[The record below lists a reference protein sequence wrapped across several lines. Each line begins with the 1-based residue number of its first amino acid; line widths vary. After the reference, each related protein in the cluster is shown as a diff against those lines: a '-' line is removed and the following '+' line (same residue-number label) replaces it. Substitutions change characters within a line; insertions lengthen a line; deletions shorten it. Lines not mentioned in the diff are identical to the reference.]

1 MTLPPTVSD
10 RLKSA
15 LGPKGFS
22 EDPAEIE
29 PHLVEWRGKYHGQTS
44 LLLKPATTAEVSAVL
59 AICNGTG
66 TAIVPQGGNTGLVGG
81 QIPFH
86 GEVLLSLSRMNR
98 IRRVDAEDMS
108 LIAEAG
114 TVLDAIHKA
123 ADNVHRIFPLSLAS
137 EGSCTIGGNLSTN
150 AGGVDVLR
158 YGAARELVLGLE
170 VVLADGRVLD
180 MLRTLRKDNTGYD
193 LKQLFIGAEGTLG
206 IITAAALKLFA
217 KPAERVTAIAA
228 IPSAAAAVTLLS
240 RLQEQ
245 TGGLVSAFEIIP
257 RIGLDFVLA
266 HIPQT
271 KDPLRA
277 PSPWYVLIEATSGEH
292 FGLRDTVERALG
304 ADTNLVADAVI
315 AESESQRAQFWR
327 LRESISEAQKPE
339 GGSIKHDIS
348 VPVARIP
355 EFLDVASSAVQKLIP
370 GARPVP
376 FGHIGDGNIHFN
388 ISVPKGAD
396 SAAFLARW
404 GEISRAVH
412 DIVHRFG
419 GSISAEHGLGVMKN
433 NEIARYKSAAEIDAM
448 RALKSAFD
456 PKNILNPGKLLP
468 DQAAFN
474 AGGGG
479 DGIGTRSA

>member
-1 MTLPPTVSD
+1 LVFFVSAID

-15 LGPKGFS
+15 VGPKGFS
-22 EDPAEIE
+22 EDPAEIA
-29 PHLVEWRGKYHGQTS
+29 PHLEEWRGKYHGQTS
-44 LLLKPATTAEVSAVL
+44 LLLKPASTQEVSAIL
-59 AICNGTG
+59 AICNETK

-86 GEVLLSLSRMNR
+86 GEVLLSLARMNR
-98 IRRVDAEDMS
+98 IRQVDAEGMN

-114 TVLDAIHKA
+114 TILDAVHKA
-123 ADNVHRIFPLSLAS
+123 ADDAQRLFPLSLAS
-137 EGSCTIGGNLSTN
+137 QGSCTIGGNLSTN

-158 YGAARELVLGLE
+158 YGTARELVLGLE

-217 KPAERVTAIAA
+217 KPAERVTAFVA
-228 IPSAAAAVTLLS
+228 IPNPAAAVTLLS

-245 TGGLVSAFEIIP
+245 TGGLISAFEIIP

-271 KDPLRA
+271 TDPLRA
-277 PSPWYVLIEATSGEH
+277 SSPWYVLIEATSGAS
-292 FGLRDTVERALG
+292 FALRDVMETALTT
-304 ADTNLVADAVI
+304 DLVTDATI
-315 AESESQRAQFWR
+315 AESEAQRAQLWR

-339 GGSIKHDIS
+339 GGSIKHDVS
-348 VPVARIP
+348 VPIARIP
-355 EFLDVASSAVQKLIP
+355 EFLDTAASAVQSLVP

-388 ISVPKGAD
+388 ITVPKGAD
-396 SAAFLARW
+396 NAAFLERW
-404 GEISRAVH
+404 EEISRTVH

-419 GSISAEHGLGVMKN
+419 GSISAEHGLGVMKH
-433 NEIARYKSAAEIDAM
+433 NEIARYKSAAELDVM
-448 RALKSAFD
+448 RSLKRTLD
-456 PKNILNPGKLLP
+456 PNGILNPGKLLP
-468 DQAAFN
+468 D
-474 AGGGG
+474 
-479 DGIGTRSA
+479 

>member
-1 MTLPPTVSD
+1 MTTLD

-15 LGPKGFS
+15 VGPKGFT
-22 EDPAEIE
+22 EDPHEIA
-29 PHLVEWRGKYHGQTS
+29 PHLEEWRGKYHGQTA
-44 LLLKPATTAEVSAVL
+44 LLLKPASTVEVSAIL
-59 AICNGTG
+59 AICNETR

-86 GEVLLSLSRMNR
+86 GEVLLSLARMTR
-98 IRRVDAEDMS
+98 IREVDAAGMN

-114 TVLDAIHKA
+114 AVLDTIHKA
-123 ADNVHRIFPLSLAS
+123 ADNVQRLFPLSLAS

-158 YGAARELVLGLE
+158 YGTARELVLGLE

-217 KPAERVTAIAA
+217 KPAERVTAFVA
-228 IPSAAAAVTLLS
+228 ITSPAAAVALLAH
-240 RLQEQ
+240 LQEQ
-245 TGGLVSAFEIIP
+245 TGGLVSAFEIVP

-266 HIPQT
+266 HVPQT
-271 KDPLRA
+271 TDPLRTK
-277 PSPWYVLIEATSGEH
+277 SPWYVLIEATSGAQ
-292 FGLRDTVERALG
+292 FALRDVIERAL
-304 ADTNLVADAVI
+304 ADNVTDAVI
-315 AESESQRAQFWR
+315 AESETQRANLWR
-327 LRESISEAQKPE
+327 LRESVSEAQKPE
-339 GGSIKHDIS
+339 GGSIKHDVS
-348 VPVARIP
+348 VPIARIP
-355 EFLDVASSAVQKLIP
+355 EFIETASNAVETLVP

-396 SAAFLARW
+396 NAAFLARW
-404 GEISRAVH
+404 EEISRVVH

-419 GSISAEHGLGVMKN
+419 GSISAEHGLGVMKH
-433 NEIARYKSAAEIDAM
+433 NEIARYKSAAELDVM
-448 RALKSAFD
+448 RALKRTLD
-456 PKNILNPGKLLP
+456 PNNILNPGKLLP
-468 DQAAFN
+468 D
-474 AGGGG
+474 
-479 DGIGTRSA
+479 

>member
-1 MTLPPTVSD
+1 MLSADTLA

-15 LGPKGFS
+15 AGANGFT
-22 EDPAEIE
+22 EDPAEIA
-29 PHLVEWRGKYHGQTS
+29 PHLEEWRGKYHGQTS
-44 LLLKPATTAEVSAVL
+44 LLLKPASTAEVSAVL
-59 AICNGTG
+59 AICNETK
-66 TAIVPQGGNTGLVGG
+66 TPIVPQGGNTGLVGG

-86 GEVLLSLSRMNR
+86 GEVLLSLGRMNR
-98 IRRVDAEDMS
+98 IRQVDAEGMN

-114 TVLDAIHKA
+114 TILDTVHKA
-123 ADNVHRIFPLSLAS
+123 ADDAQRLFPLSLAS
-137 EGSCTIGGNLSTN
+137 QGSCTIGGNLSTN

-158 YGAARELVLGLE
+158 YGTARELVLGLE

-206 IITAAALKLFA
+206 VITAAALKLFA
-217 KPAERVTAIAA
+217 KPAERVTAFAA
-228 IPSAAAAVTLLS
+228 IPNPAAAVTLLS

-271 KDPLRA
+271 TDPLRA
-277 PSPWYVLIEATSGEH
+277 SSPWYVLIEATSGAR
-292 FGLRDTVERALG
+292 FALRDAMERALA
-304 ADTNLVADAVI
+304 ADNALVTDAVI
-315 AESESQRAQFWR
+315 AESEAQRAQLWR

-339 GGSIKHDIS
+339 GGSIKHDVS
-348 VPVARIP
+348 VPIARIP
-355 EFLDVASSAVQKLIP
+355 EFLEVATPTVQSLVP

-388 ISVPKGAD
+388 ITVPKGAD
-396 SAAFLARW
+396 NAAFLARW
-404 GEISRAVH
+404 EEISRAVH

-419 GSISAEHGLGVMKN
+419 GSISAEHGLGVMKH
-433 NEIARYKSAAEIDAM
+433 NEIARYKSAAELDVMA
-448 RALKSAFD
+448 ALKRTLD
-456 PKNILNPGKLLP
+456 PNGILNPGKLLP
-468 DQAAFN
+468 
-474 AGGGG
+474 G
-479 DGIGTRSA
+479 

>member
-1 MTLPPTVSD
+1 MSAID

-15 LGPKGFS
+15 VGPKGFS
-22 EDPAEIE
+22 EDPAEIA
-29 PHLVEWRGKYHGQTS
+29 PHLEEWRGKYHGQTS
-44 LLLKPATTAEVSAVL
+44 LLLKPASTQEVSAIL
-59 AICNGTG
+59 AICNETK

-86 GEVLLSLSRMNR
+86 GEVLLSLARMNR
-98 IRRVDAEDMS
+98 IRQVDAEGMN

-114 TVLDAIHKA
+114 TILDAVHKA
-123 ADNVHRIFPLSLAS
+123 ADDAQRLFPLSLAS
-137 EGSCTIGGNLSTN
+137 QGSCTIGGNLSTN

-158 YGAARELVLGLE
+158 YGTARELVLGLE

-217 KPAERVTAIAA
+217 KPAERVTAFVA
-228 IPSAAAAVTLLS
+228 IPNPAAAVTLLS

-245 TGGLVSAFEIIP
+245 TGGLISAFEIIP

-271 KDPLRA
+271 TDPLRA
-277 PSPWYVLIEATSGEH
+277 SSPWYVLIEATSGAS
-292 FGLRDTVERALG
+292 FALRDVMETALTT
-304 ADTNLVADAVI
+304 DLVTDATI
-315 AESESQRAQFWR
+315 AESEAQRAQLWR

-339 GGSIKHDIS
+339 GGSIKHDVS
-348 VPVARIP
+348 VPIARIP
-355 EFLDVASSAVQKLIP
+355 EFLDTAASAVQSLVP

-388 ISVPKGAD
+388 ITVPKGAD
-396 SAAFLARW
+396 NAAFLERW
-404 GEISRAVH
+404 EEISRTVH

-419 GSISAEHGLGVMKN
+419 GSISAEHGLGVMKH
-433 NEIARYKSAAEIDAM
+433 NEIARYKSAAELDVM
-448 RALKSAFD
+448 RSLKRTLD
-456 PKNILNPGKLLP
+456 PNGILNPGKLLP
-468 DQAAFN
+468 D
-474 AGGGG
+474 
-479 DGIGTRSA
+479 

>member
-1 MTLPPTVSD
+1 MFFVSTTD

-15 LGPKGFS
+15 VGPKGFT
-22 EDPAEIE
+22 EDAGEIA
-29 PHLVEWRGKYHGQTS
+29 PHLEEWRGKYHGQSS
-44 LLLKPATTAEVSAVL
+44 LLLKPASTAEVSAIL
-59 AICNGTG
+59 AICNETK

-98 IRRVDAEDMS
+98 IRNVDAEGMN

-114 TVLDAIHKA
+114 TILDAVHKA
-123 ADNVHRIFPLSLAS
+123 ADDAQRLFPLSLAS
-137 EGSCTIGGNLSTN
+137 QGSCTIGGNLSTN

-158 YGAARELVLGLE
+158 YGTARELVLGLE

-217 KPAERVTAIAA
+217 RPAERVTAFAA
-228 IPSAAAAVTLLS
+228 IPNPAAAVTLLS
-240 RLQEQ
+240 HLHEQ

-257 RIGLDFVLA
+257 RIGLDFVLS

-271 KDPLRA
+271 TDPLRA
-277 PSPWYVLIEATSGEH
+277 SSPWYVLVEATSGANSA
-292 FGLRDTVERALG
+292 LRDTMERALA
-304 ADTNLVADAVI
+304 ADTGLVTDAVI
-315 AESESQRAQFWR
+315 AASEAQRAQLWR

-339 GGSIKHDIS
+339 GGSIKHDVS
-348 VPVARIP
+348 VPIARIP
-355 EFLDVASSAVQKLIP
+355 EFLDVATRAVQAIVP

-388 ISVPKGAD
+388 ITVPKGAD
-396 SAAFLARW
+396 NASFLARW
-404 GEISRAVH
+404 EEISRTVH

-419 GSISAEHGLGVMKN
+419 GSISAEHGLGVMKH
-433 NEIARYKSAAEIDAM
+433 NEIARYKSAAELDVM
-448 RALKSAFD
+448 RTLKRTLD
-456 PKNILNPGKLLP
+456 PNGILNPGKLLP
-468 DQAAFN
+468 D
-474 AGGGG
+474 
-479 DGIGTRSA
+479 